1 MVVAVFAD
9 DVCAGGIVDA
19 LSVLFMDGEMV
30 DCETLLMVV
39 IAMVEAMVPFIV
51 TLLF

>member
-1 MVVAVFAD
+1 MVVAVVAD
-9 DVCAGGIVDA
+9 DVGPVGIVVA

-30 DCETLLMVV
+30 DCETFVMVV
-39 IAMVEAMVPFIV
+39 MVMVEAMVPFIV